1 VARNKRMH
9 VELALI
15 KLNYLSSAIEI
26 ISEDEGDVVKKK
38 F

>member
-1 VARNKRMH
+1 MH

-26 ISEDEGDVVKKK
+26 ISDENGHVLKKK
-38 F
+38 S